1 MGEKLARADPSSDVP
16 GGVAPE
22 TPAGPEFKPDDTF
35 RSACLRHL
43 PSLYATAL
51 RLTRNP
57 SDAEDLVQETYLK
70 AVRSQGN
77 FDTGSDCKGWLF
89 KIMTNTFIDQYR
101 KTAKAPLLVELD
113 EGDERA
119 FADDARA
126 EHSESPEE
134 SLFTNL
140 LDQDINEALGALPE
154 RFRMPILLCDL
165 QGFSYAEIADML
177 GIPVGT
183 VMSRL
188 YRGRRL
194 LKKALFEYAKSRGL
208 TK

>member
-1 MGEKLARADPSSDVP
+1 M
-16 GGVAPE
+16 
-22 TPAGPEFKPDDTF
+22 
-35 RSACLRHL
+35 

-70 AVRSQGN
+70 AVRSQGS

-101 KTAKAPLLVELD
+101 KSAKAPPLVELE

-119 FADDARA
+119 FAEEGHRDAG
-126 EHSESPEE
+126 ENPEE

-140 LDQDINEALGALPE
+140 LDEDINEALGALPE
-154 RFRMPILLCDL
+154 RYRMPILLCDL
-165 QGFSYAEIADML
+165 EGFSYAEIADML

-194 LKKALFEYAKSRGL
+194 LKKSLFDYAKERGL